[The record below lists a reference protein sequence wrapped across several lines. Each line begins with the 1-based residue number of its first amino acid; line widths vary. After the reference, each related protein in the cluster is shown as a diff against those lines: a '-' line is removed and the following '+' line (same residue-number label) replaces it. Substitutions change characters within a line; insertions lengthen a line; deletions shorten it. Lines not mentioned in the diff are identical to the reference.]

1 MIRPFPQS
9 TFKKTESNTPEA
21 PQAQPPVEGQ
31 QKQTKRKVGGIWLK
45 KDKNGNDFFSGQF
58 GDQKFVGFTNS
69 YKTADNNQPD
79 YVLYVNE

>member
-1 MIRPFPQS
+1 MIKPLPPSTLKKPAVNTYQQEVPQ
-9 TFKKTESNTPEA
+9 
-21 PQAQPPVEGQ
+21 QEGQ

-45 KDKNGNDFFSGQF
+45 KDKNGNDYFSGQF